1 MSDNE
6 KSAWD
11 DIPSLNLTMDED
23 YSQNT
28 KEDRKSSRSDFSALK
43 EVLNSELSVLPIK
56 IASSAHGVFDGQ
68 ILDISKTG
76 CRVMALK
83 NLRQGEPTKVRF
95 IIEHRSITTKAIVRW
110 VSPNDNGCN
119 AGLEFRE
126 LSKNDEEFLGGLCSA
141 TMLNKVGRLP

>member
-11 DIPSLNLTMDED
+11 DIPSLNLTMDDD

-28 KEDRKSSRSDFSALK
+28 KEDRKHSRSDFAALK
-43 EVLNSELSVLPIK
+43 KVLKSDLSVLPIK
-56 IASSAHGVFDGQ
+56 VASSAHGVFDGQ

-76 CRVMALK
+76 CRLMALK
-83 NLRQGEPTKVRF
+83 NLKKGEPTKVRF
-95 IIEHRSITTKAIVRW
+95 LIEHRVITTKAIVRW
-110 VSPNDNGCN
+110 VSANDNGCT

-126 LSKNDEEFLGGLCSA
+126 LSKDDEEFIGGLCSA
-141 TMLNKVGRLP
+141 TMLNKVGQFP